1 VKHLEGKKILL
12 GVTGSIA
19 AYKTPLLVRQ
29 LTDQGAEVQ
38 VILTKAAKDFVTPL
52 TLSTVSQHPVHCMAF
67 DADSGEWDSHV
78 ELGYWA
84 DIMLVAPASANTLA
98 KMACGLADN
107 LLTAT
112 YLAAKCPVMIAPA
125 MDLDMFQHPATQQNI
140 HTLTSRDHIIIEPA
154 SGHLASGLTGK
165 GRMQEPEIIVARIR
179 SFFQDT
185 QLFSGKN
192 VLITAGPTHEPIDPV
207 RFVGNHSSGKMG
219 IAIADTFARHGA
231 QVTLILGPTNVFP
244 TQKNI
249 RTIGVTTAAQ
259 MYEQVKSFFENS
271 DIFIMAA
278 AVADYTIESPQE
290 QKIKKQHKPLSLQ
303 LKPTVDILKYCGS
316 NKKTTQF
323 VVGFALETD
332 NEEANALKKL
342 QNKKADMLV
351 LNSANTKGS
360 GFGVDTNAVTV
371 FHADGTKKTFDLKP
385 KEDVAFDIMNEIAHK
400 TLTDEI

>member
-1 VKHLEGKKILL
+1 
-12 GVTGSIA
+12 
-19 AYKTPLLVRQ
+19 
-29 LTDQGAEVQ
+29 
-38 VILTKAAKDFVTPL
+38 
-52 TLSTVSQHPVHCMAF
+52 
-67 DADSGEWDSHV
+67 
-78 ELGYWA
+78 
-84 DIMLVAPASANTLA
+84 
-98 KMACGLADN
+98 
-107 LLTAT
+107 
-112 YLAAKCPVMIAPA
+112 
-125 MDLDMFQHPATQQNI
+125 
-140 HTLTSRDHIIIEPA
+140 
-154 SGHLASGLTGK
+154 
-165 GRMQEPEIIVARIR
+165 
-179 SFFQDT
+179 
-185 QLFSGKN
+185 
-192 VLITAGPTHEPIDPV
+192 
-207 RFVGNHSSGKMG
+207 MG

>member
-1 VKHLEGKKILL
+1 
-12 GVTGSIA
+12 
-19 AYKTPLLVRQ
+19 
-29 LTDQGAEVQ
+29 
-38 VILTKAAKDFVTPL
+38 
-52 TLSTVSQHPVHCMAF
+52 
-67 DADSGEWDSHV
+67 
-78 ELGYWA
+78 
-84 DIMLVAPASANTLA
+84 
-98 KMACGLADN
+98 MACGLADN

-165 GRMQEPEIIVARIR
+165 GRMQEPEIIVTHIR